1 MVVLQLWGQFGAV
14 VLCEPSKQRQ
24 KQQLARIHMRI
35 LHITLTKYIM
45 KNECVC
51 VICHTYIQE
60 HSVRSPKLLRL
71 PCNTAAGG
79 WAEKSNYK
87 SPREYKRRKFG
98 KKNYKWQH
106 DNDIPISGIQSYFK
120 RWEWFRNLSSRFFTK
135 SYVGWF
141 YVVGATALPTGHQAA
156 HGCHSY
162 SF

>member
-1 MVVLQLWGQFGAV
+1 MRGKHQ
-14 VLCEPSKQRQ
+14 QR
-24 KQQLARIHMRI
+24 QQLARIHMRI

-71 PCNTAAGG
+71 PCYYC
-79 WAEKSNYK
+79 WRMRWKEQLQKSTGIQK
-87 SPREYKRRKFG
+87 KKVWQ
-98 KKNYKWQH
+98 KNYKWQH